1 MSTSTP
7 LYQKRKVTNQD
18 SVESWFVTHVSLFDY
33 GKYKIDSMSRQ
44 RRYFE
49 NVSFS

>member
-18 SVESWFVTHVSLFDY
+18 SVESWFVTHVSLFDSNNGVRITAAAPAREAVEY
-33 GKYKIDSMSRQ
+33 GA
-44 RRYFE
+44 
-49 NVSFS
+49 